1 MQPSGWLHPMQAIA
15 GGTGAVTV
23 EEHCVLLQRAQLG
36 AVLLWLFVPGCSH
49 PTVFEGFAE
58 GQ

>member
-1 MQPSGWLHPMQAIA
+1 MQAIA

-36 AVLLWLFVPGCSH
+36 AGCCAAMALCAWLLTPHCV
-49 PTVFEGFAE
+49 
-58 GQ
+58 

>member
-1 MQPSGWLHPMQAIA
+1 MQPIA
-15 GGTGAVTV
+15 GGTGAVSV